1 MSQPAEPAV
10 GDSQETNDFDWVPSC
25 CDDDAD
31 SMMPLW
37 QPKFKDIE
45 SVVAT
50 TAGPLSVADV
60 KTLEADESATG
71 DPSSPFKKRK
81 LIKRGSEPLDSKCTS
96 VTTFQDQG
104 FVKFPTL
111 PLAIQNEKSNWKTW
125 TLEQQHAVP
134 GLWRDVSGEDHWSQ
148 GWATEHPNVL
158 LLAACRW
165 IRALPECRQRKLKH
179 FITKGS
185 GKDEL
190 CLGETFAGL
199 GGLPDAFN
207 SCLQAGA
214 LVLGVDQEDL
224 RSVTTEF
231 LVEHGTARQSRLT
244 AMHKDLPRRPQIFK
258 DPLLSLTD

>member
-10 GDSQETNDFDWVPSC
+10 GDSQETNYFDWVPSC

-50 TAGPLSVADV
+50 AAGPLSVAGV
-60 KTLEADESATG
+60 KTPEADESAVG

-111 PLAIQNEKSNWKTW
+111 PLAIQNEKQLGKLGRWSSNTQFPGCGEMS
-125 TLEQQHAVP
+125 LEKIIGRKDGRLSIQMCCF
-134 GLWRDVSGEDHWSQ
+134 WRRVGGSVHCQ
-148 GWATEHPNVL
+148 KV
-158 LLAACRW
+158 
-165 IRALPECRQRKLKH
+165 
-179 FITKGS
+179 GS
-185 GKDEL
+185 G
-190 CLGETFAGL
+190 
-199 GGLPDAFN
+199 N
-207 SCLQAGA
+207 
-214 LVLGVDQEDL
+214 
-224 RSVTTEF
+224 
-231 LVEHGTARQSRLT
+231 
-244 AMHKDLPRRPQIFK
+244 
-258 DPLLSLTD
+258 